1 MEVSE
6 RTGRQSLDVQELRG
20 SLDSIVAYLDL
31 LPEEGMSEEESR
43 RFLEVIRSSAVRAR
57 NLVGDREGRR

>member
-1 MEVSE
+1 MEVSG

-31 LPEEGMSEEESR
+31 LLEEGMSEEESR
-43 RFLEVIRSSAVRAR
+43 RFLEVVRSSAVRAR
-57 NLVGDREGRR
+57 SLVRDREALR

>member
-1 MEVSE
+1 
-6 RTGRQSLDVQELRG
+6 VQELRG